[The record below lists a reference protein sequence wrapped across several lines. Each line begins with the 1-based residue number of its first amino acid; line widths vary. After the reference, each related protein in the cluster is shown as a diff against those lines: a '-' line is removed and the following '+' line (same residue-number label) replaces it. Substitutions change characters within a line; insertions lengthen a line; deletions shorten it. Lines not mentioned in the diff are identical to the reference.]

1 MMEPFPVERFARQR
15 VLDRQDFW
23 DNPAMLAA
31 PDEGHAP
38 RAMVRRETMGVLR
51 VREVWSPLKWIG
63 VRFFVDE
70 EGNWTIRVGDGPRRR
85 WR

>member
-1 MMEPFPVERFARQR
+1 
-15 VLDRQDFW
+15 
-23 DNPAMLAA
+23 
-31 PDEGHAP
+31 
-38 RAMVRRETMGVLR
+38 MVRRESVGVLR

-70 EGNWTIRVGDGPRRR
+70 EGNWAIRVGDGPRRR